1 MRTRDA
7 VIEYQK
13 TLDNA
18 GTLTKDLDLVDP
30 VSALYLEFEAT
41 NGSVSNKA
49 NWLSDVITKLEIVDG
64 SQVLYSLNLSQLEAL
79 HFYKTGKTPPLFLSE
94 WPDGTQRHGCLLLFG
109 RYLWD
114 EEYAMDF
121 TRFANPQLKITS
133 NLAAIT
139 VAGTTGFVSASLKG
153 TVVAKVMENAKK
165 PTQYLMAKEIDSF
178 TMAATGEKRVDLL
191 TDYVYRML
199 MLRVSQRYSDIDLS
213 ITDLKFTCDTDKFIP
228 FNRKVKQLD
237 AEAFAQFGASRLK
250 HDILASYNDEVEI
263 LHHKEPDCRVWDE
276 QTVPAGYIAIAYQWS
291 GRLKIRIFAHDGTT
305 ITTDRNLTM
314 VEEGHS
320 LHGTLPIPFG
330 IMANPA
336 TWFDPKPY
344 KKLELVLSQGAAHPC
359 QICLEQVRP
368 L

>member
-1 MRTRDA
+1 
-7 VIEYQK
+7 
-13 TLDNA
+13 
-18 GTLTKDLDLVDP
+18 
-30 VSALYLEFEAT
+30 
-41 NGSVSNKA
+41 
-49 NWLSDVITKLEIVDG
+49 
-64 SQVLYSLNLSQLEAL
+64 
-79 HFYKTGKTPPLFLSE
+79 
-94 WPDGTQRHGCLLLFG
+94 
-109 RYLWD
+109 
-114 EEYAMDF
+114 MDF
-121 TRFANPQLKITS
+121 TKFPNPQLKITS

-139 VAGTTGFVSASLKG
+139 AVGTSGFVSASLKA

-237 AEAFAQFGASRLK
+237 TEAFALFGASRLK

-291 GRLKIRIFAHDGTT
+291 GRLKIRIFAHDGTS

-344 KKLELVLSQGAAHPC
+344 KKLELVLTQGAAHPC
-359 QICLEQVRP
+359 QVCLEQVRP